1 MKKNKIQRAL
11 VIGVYKLV
19 PIVEPVQNV
28 WHLVQEERPIC
39 MYRVTSEHC
48 GALIGYPILD
58 VCQYFFLDA
67 RYVVRR
73 LQASLGQA

>member
-1 MKKNKIQRAL
+1 MKKYTVQRAF
-11 VIGVYKLV
+11 VIYVYKFV
-19 PIVEPVQNV
+19 PIVEPVQYV

-39 MYRVTSEHC
+39 MHRVSSEHC
-48 GALIGYPILD
+48 GALVGYPLLD
-58 VCQYFFLDA
+58 VSQYFVLDV